1 MQNVCVGEKHAR
13 FFQYNNSDL
22 LHEVNK
28 VIDANENNLVIY
40 IKNVMKKNLIN
51 KFAPFH
57 AYEGTEDVD
66 FAKELHIVSDNIFI
80 KYKGNAFTNSGL
92 DILLK
97 KHNIEYV
104 EVVGVDGGACV
115 ALTAFIDRLL
125 YVLVSFGIVLLVG
138 IPIAI
143 PVSKA
148 VGILFGMPNLSYQF
162 PTMQIGGY
170 LLILILLQL
179 ILSVWEIRDLKK
191 RSLTEQMRAME

>member
-1 MQNVCVGEKHAR
+1 MKKALLVIDMQNVCVGEKHAR

-115 ALTAFIDRLL
+115 ALTALGAIKNGYIHFCSIVGGGLMFVCAKSIAVVVVCAML
-125 YVLVSFGIVLLVG
+125 SHIAPIFLKMTFG
-138 IPIAI
+138 
-143 PVSKA
+143 SKA
-148 VGILFGMPNLSYQF
+148 SEIFKFIKLSPFSLNL
-162 PTMQIGGY
+162 
-170 LLILILLQL
+170 
-179 ILSVWEIRDLKK
+179 
-191 RSLTEQMRAME
+191 

>member
-1 MQNVCVGEKHAR
+1 MGLSICS
-13 FFQYNNSDL
+13 YNDVVEYMESSMNL
-22 LHEVNK
+22 LFGSLQMLSLL
-28 VIDANENNLVIY
+28 ILLFGI
-40 IKNVMKKNLIN
+40 INLIN
-51 KFAPFH
+51 MTLSNHQARKQEISTLRSVGLSLKQL
-57 AYEGTEDVD
+57 YRSLITEG
-66 FAKELHIVSDNIFI
+66 F
-80 KYKGNAFTNSGL
+80 
-92 DILLK
+92 
-97 KHNIEYV
+97 
-104 EVVGVDGGACV
+104 
-115 ALTAFIDRLL
+115 L

-179 ILSVWEIRDLKK
+179 ILSAWAIQDLKK

>member
-1 MQNVCVGEKHAR
+1 MG
-13 FFQYNNSDL
+13 D
-22 LHEVNK
+22 
-28 VIDANENNLVIY
+28 IGGY

-57 AYEGTEDVD
+57 AYEGTEDID

-115 ALTAFIDRLL
+115 ALTALGAIKNGYKVIVNEAAIGTID
-125 YVLVSFGIVLLVG
+125 
-138 IPIAI
+138 
-143 PVSKA
+143 
-148 VGILFGMPNLSYQF
+148 SYA
-162 PTMQIGGY
+162 T
-170 LLILILLQL
+170 
-179 ILSVWEIRDLKK
+179 
-191 RSLTEQMRAME
+191 